1 MNNTALSEEYKDIV
15 FYGGE
20 SEEITALYGRLS
32 RDDELQGDSNSIRNQ
47 KAILEKYA
55 KEHGYSNIRFYIDDG
70 YSGTNFNRP
79 GFQEL
84 LKDIDAG
91 RVGTVIVKDM
101 SRLGRDYLKVGYYT
115 EVYFSECGVHFIAV
129 NDGVDNQSG
138 TDSDF
143 TPFRNIIN
151 EWYAKD
157 TSKKVRAVFKAKG
170 NAGKHLCTCPPYGY
184 KKDEQDKQKWLADE
198 EAAQVVKEIFSL
210 CMRGYGPTQI
220 ARILTERKIDTPTV
234 HNRKHG
240 LPATS
245 LLMQSP
251 NIWNTEAVKH
261 ILENLSYCGHTVNF
275 TTKKRSYKCKKK
287 VRLPRE
293 EWVIFKNTHEAII
306 DEDTYETVQRI
317 RQAKRRPTRM
327 GEMSVFSGL
336 VYCADCGKKMY
347 LCRCSKSKQKDYFN
361 CSTYRKKTKHLCT
374 SHQIT
379 VEAVEHLVLTDLQ
392 RVLAAARANE
402 KQFAEMLF
410 SVQSKETKKALAA
423 KAKEC
428 EEAEKRI
435 AALDRIIQTLYEDKI
450 SGAITQE
457 RFARMSKAYEQEQQT
472 LTERVSKLRAEISA
486 AKKETDNAA
495 KFMRMVKRY
504 TEIEKLTPEIV
515 REFIE
520 KVIVHQAENIDGIRR
535 QKVEIIYN
543 CVGAI
548 PSETL

>member
-1 MNNTALSEEYKDIV
+1 
-15 FYGGE
+15 
-20 SEEITALYGRLS
+20 
-32 RDDELQGDSNSIRNQ
+32 
-47 KAILEKYA
+47 
-55 KEHGYSNIRFYIDDG
+55 
-70 YSGTNFNRP
+70 
-79 GFQEL
+79 
-84 LKDIDAG
+84 
-91 RVGTVIVKDM
+91 
-101 SRLGRDYLKVGYYT
+101 
-115 EVYFSECGVHFIAV
+115 
-129 NDGVDNQSG
+129 
-138 TDSDF
+138 
-143 TPFRNIIN
+143 
-151 EWYAKD
+151 
-157 TSKKVRAVFKAKG
+157 
-170 NAGKHLCTCPPYGY
+170 
-184 KKDEQDKQKWLADE
+184 
-198 EAAQVVKEIFSL
+198 
-210 CMRGYGPTQI
+210 
-220 ARILTERKIDTPTV
+220 
-234 HNRKHG
+234 
-240 LPATS
+240 
-245 LLMQSP
+245 
-251 NIWNTEAVKH
+251 
-261 ILENLSYCGHTVNF
+261 
-275 TTKKRSYKCKKK
+275 
-287 VRLPRE
+287 
-293 EWVIFKNTHEAII
+293 
-306 DEDTYETVQRI
+306 
-317 RQAKRRPTRM
+317 
-327 GEMSVFSGL
+327 
-336 VYCADCGKKMY
+336 MY

>member
-1 MNNTALSEEYKDIV
+1 M
-15 FYGGE
+15 
-20 SEEITALYGRLS
+20 
-32 RDDELQGDSNSIRNQ
+32 
-47 KAILEKYA
+47 
-55 KEHGYSNIRFYIDDG
+55 
-70 YSGTNFNRP
+70 
-79 GFQEL
+79 
-84 LKDIDAG
+84 
-91 RVGTVIVKDM
+91 
-101 SRLGRDYLKVGYYT
+101 
-115 EVYFSECGVHFIAV
+115 
-129 NDGVDNQSG
+129 
-138 TDSDF
+138 
-143 TPFRNIIN
+143 
-151 EWYAKD
+151 
-157 TSKKVRAVFKAKG
+157 
-170 NAGKHLCTCPPYGY
+170 
-184 KKDEQDKQKWLADE
+184 
-198 EAAQVVKEIFSL
+198 
-210 CMRGYGPTQI
+210 
-220 ARILTERKIDTPTV
+220 
-234 HNRKHG
+234 RKHKNFG
-240 LPATS
+240 GKIIEKKT
-245 LLMQSP
+245 
-251 NIWNTEAVKH
+251 VKRNRA
-261 ILENLSYCGHTVNF
+261 ITYSFRVSE
-275 TTKKRSYKCKKK
+275 
-287 VRLPRE
+287 RE
-293 EWVIFKNTHEAII
+293 RRII
-306 DEDTYETVQRI
+306 DEKVKTSGLSRTDFLI
-317 RQAKRRPTRM
+317 RALTDKPVVVFECSGEILQELKRQ
-327 GEMSVFSGL
+327 GNKMSVFSGL